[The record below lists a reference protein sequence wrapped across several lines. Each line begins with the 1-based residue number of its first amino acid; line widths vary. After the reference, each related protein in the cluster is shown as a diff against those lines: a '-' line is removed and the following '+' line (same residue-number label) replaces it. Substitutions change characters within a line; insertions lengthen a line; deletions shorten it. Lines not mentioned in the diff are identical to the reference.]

1 MPGKCLSRSKRLN
14 HFNIQPVVCQEN
26 EKGCLSQPF
35 SFYNLRFMKG
45 KLILGLLI
53 GLSNTIQSQQAPSF
67 RVDPYFSALIVKNID
82 SSVNWYRSVLG
93 LKSRF
98 LPGTPQ
104 GIKVAILE
112 SPQFVLEIIENN
124 TWIDPKELLKGRPE
138 GTRLHGYFKTGFRVT
153 SMDSFIEYLNK
164 LNITIPRIYKDDSG
178 KRNFLI
184 EDPDKNLVQ
193 FFE

>member
-1 MPGKCLSRSKRLN
+1 
-14 HFNIQPVVCQEN
+14 
-26 EKGCLSQPF
+26 
-35 SFYNLRFMKG
+35 MKS

-53 GLSNTIQSQQAPSF
+53 GLSIAVHSQQASSF

-82 SSVNWYRSVLG
+82 SSANWYRSVLG
-93 LKSRF
+93 LKTRS
-98 LPGTPQ
+98 LPGTSQ

-112 SPQFVLEIIENN
+112 SPQIIIEIIENSA
-124 TWIDPKELLKGRPE
+124 WLDPNEVLKGKPE
-138 GTRLHGYFKTGFRVT
+138 GTRLHGYFKMGFKVT